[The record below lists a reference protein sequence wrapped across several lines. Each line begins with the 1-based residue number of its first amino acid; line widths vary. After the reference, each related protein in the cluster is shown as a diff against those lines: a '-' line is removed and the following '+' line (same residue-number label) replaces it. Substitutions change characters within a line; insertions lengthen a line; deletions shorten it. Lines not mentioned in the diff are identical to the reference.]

1 MRSRLLRP
9 LAAATQDI
17 KVELMKIS
25 ANEADKATLS
35 YRVVSGINPKN
46 KEQTLL
52 RPQVVDKETYD
63 TKRILSFAMENGYIV
78 GGQFYA
84 NYGIVNGFLEAVQRL
99 GWDGHNILLNGWLF
113 IHPELKGSID
123 PETRTLG
130 AQNEVRICI
139 RSMKDLRRKASD
151 FNWECVD
158 DKSLRATVQH
168 LQSVGGAKDK
178 EIFANAKISVGGTN
192 MAYNSASD
200 KITASWQT
208 TDSESGTVTDH
219 TVELVPESSGYST
232 LTLPFPSEL
241 ATAPLGT
248 VTGTANG
255 MQAAVGTIRTPRQ
268 FTNSSPENQRT
279 LPAPFALGRT
289 TMKSPRSPL
298 PGD

>member
-1 MRSRLLRP
+1 
-9 LAAATQDI
+9 
-17 KVELMKIS
+17 MKLGT
-25 ANEADKATLS
+25 NEADKATLS

-46 KEQTLL
+46 KEQTIL

-63 TKRILSFAMENGYIV
+63 TKCILSFAMENGYMV

-84 NYGIVNGFLEAVQRL
+84 NYGTVNGFLEAVQRL

-113 IHPELKGSID
+113 IHPELRGSLD

-178 EIFANAKISVGGTN
+178 EIFATAKISVGGTN
-192 MAYNSASD
+192 LAYNSDTD

-208 TDSESGTVTDH
+208 TDSETGNAMDH
-219 TVELVPESSGYST
+219 TADLVPESSGYSAMV
-232 LTLPFPSEL
+232 LPFPEDLKS
-241 ATAPLGT
+241 AP
-248 VTGTANG
+248 
-255 MQAAVGTIRTPRQ
+255 VGT
-268 FTNSSPENQRT
+268 
-279 LPAPFALGRT
+279 
-289 TMKSPRSPL
+289 
-298 PGD
+298 